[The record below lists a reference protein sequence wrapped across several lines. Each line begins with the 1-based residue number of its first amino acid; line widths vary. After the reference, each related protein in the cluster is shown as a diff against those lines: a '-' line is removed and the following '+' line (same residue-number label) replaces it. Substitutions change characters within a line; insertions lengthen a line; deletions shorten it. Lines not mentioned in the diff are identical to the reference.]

1 MTERINESYPGRTWL
16 TRRYL
21 NTGCGTTSAGK
32 LQPMNR
38 PLRRVVLLTF
48 AAALAVAPAAC
59 GKDDKKSDTAS
70 QASDGGAGGGD
81 VDLTKKPAVDVPDG
95 NPPKTLESK
104 DLKVGTGAEAVA
116 GKKVTVQYVG
126 VSFSTKKQFDTS
138 WGKGS
143 PFSFTLGAGNVIQ
156 GWDEGVAGM
165 KVGGRRQLVIP
176 PDLAY
181 GPSGY
186 PPVIAPNE
194 TLVFVVDLVG
204 VA

>member
-1 MTERINESYPGRTWL
+1 MYRIR
-16 TRRYL
+16 
-21 NTGCGTTSAGK
+21 AV
-32 LQPMNR
+32 
-38 PLRRVVLLTF
+38 PLVLV
-48 AAALAVAPAAC
+48 AALTLGPAAC

-70 QASDGGAGGGD
+70 QGS
-81 VDLTKKPAVDVPDG
+81 VDLTKKPTVDVPAGD
-95 NPPKTLESK
+95 PPKTLQSK
-104 DLKVGTGAEAVA
+104 DIVVGKGAEAA
-116 GKKVTVQYVG
+116 SGKKVSVQYVG

-143 PFSFTLGAGNVIQ
+143 PFSFNLGAGDVIR
-156 GWDEGVAGM
+156 GWDEGVVGM

-181 GPSGY
+181 GPGGY

-194 TLVFVVDLVG
+194 TLVFVIDLVA